1 MGDRVTC
8 GRCAALQA
16 ENKRLR
22 ARVQQLEQRIQRILR
37 AVRDAAAAARGI
49 DAEAAKRMA
58 GGNTPRAAW
67 SYLKA
72 SRETAR
78 ALGRKIS
85 QAMLQ

>member
-1 MGDRVTC
+1 V
-8 GRCAALQA
+8 
-16 ENKRLR
+16 
-22 ARVQQLEQRIQRILR
+22 
-37 AVRDAAAAARGI
+37 ARGI

-72 SRETAR
+72 SRETAQ